1 MSHSAQ
7 RLLYVLDVIEQWLIT
22 LGYTGNLIV
31 SDNPAGK
38 VVQDSMVNSPEASGI
53 AFMLFIRFQ
62 AVLQGRLTPQDS
74 NKNWLTACRISL
86 DTR

>member
-22 LGYTGNLIV
+22 LGYTGNLII

-38 VVQDSMVNSPEASGI
+38 VVQDSMMNSPEASGI
-53 AFMLFIRFQ
+53 AFMLFI
-62 AVLQGRLTPQDS
+62 
-74 NKNWLTACRISL
+74 
-86 DTR
+86 